1 MTTDIRREEEVQVE
15 LRCPHLGNFGYRNMT
30 SFIAGLLCRRSSP
43 VWSTRRIQSYGSGP
57 HMRLLDEPLHS
68 SQDIVRVLTI
78 LLAFRCASL
87 SQVRK
92 SRVRP
97 RYCDTPSPSLG
108 RLAAS
113 SRKRTSA
120 TAADNLAVSHR
131 TNHTPWARRNADE
144 NNCDPPAGS
153 LLRGRAYPKW
163 DLYHERLLAILWHS
177 CMICSYA
184 NAGSELRLSEP
195 RSRDLV

>member
-1 MTTDIRREEEVQVE
+1 MIK
-15 LRCPHLGNFGYRNMT
+15 T
-30 SFIAGLLCRRSSP
+30 SS
-43 VWSTRRIQSYGSGP
+43 
-57 HMRLLDEPLHS
+57 EP
-68 SQDIVRVLTI
+68 SQY
-78 LLAFRCASL
+78 LLAPCCASL
-87 SQVRK
+87 SQLNRREVDQDP
-92 SRVRP
+92 VTMDP
-97 RYCDTPSPSLG
+97 TPSPSLG

-144 NNCDPPAGS
+144 NNRDPPAGS
-153 LLRGRAYPKW
+153 LLGVRAYPKW

-195 RSRDLV
+195 RSRDLVKGCLFSHNDHYETCRILDVQEMGWLFLI

>member
-1 MTTDIRREEEVQVE
+1 MWLLEERVDRDQ
-15 LRCPHLGNFGYRNMT
+15 N
-30 SFIAGLLCRRSSP
+30 
-43 VWSTRRIQSYGSGP
+43 
-57 HMRLLDEPLHS
+57 
-68 SQDIVRVLTI
+68 IVRALTI
-78 LLAFRCASL
+78 FVGFSLRLAESI
-87 SQVRK
+87 K
-92 SRVRP
+92 SSRIGP
-97 RYCDTPSPSLG
+97 RSCDDGPYPSPSLG

-144 NNCDPPAGS
+144 NNRDPPAGS

-184 NAGSELRLSEP
+184 NAGSELRLMNHEAET
-195 RSRDLV
+195 